1 MDATLGVNKGGGGGW
16 RSRVINYYVYPTV
29 GEVSGIF

>member
-1 MDATLGVNKGGGGGW
+1 MDATLGVNKGGGGW